1 MLRHTSFITVLS
13 LSLFAACTSDGG
25 DQQTTPTSQVQGEMK
40 YKDAATNA
48 DGTTR
53 DAEPPPAQQ
62 ALVTLELRGNG
73 TLTGLDAGQ
82 CTLDGATGQFHA
94 LFDSTVAVD
103 DNGAYVAGYGE
114 GDARIETLTGCAI
127 PNLTVGV
134 ITDVVVRAE
143 IEANTTNCESYCEAN
158 ARASAEA
165 SCQGSSDQ
173 VSCRSS
179 AEASAMASCRTEC
192 TTQRD
197 VIVAEASLSA
207 SLLGDLDADSL
218 RAAAM
223 GDFAANLTF
232 DHME

>member
-13 LSLFAACTSDGG
+13 LSLFAACTSDDG
-25 DQQTTPTSQVQGEMK
+25 DSPTTPTSQVQGDMT

-48 DGTTR
+48 DGTAR
-53 DAEPPPAQQ
+53 DAETPPAQQ
-62 ALVTLELRGNG
+62 ALVTLELRGTG
-73 TLTGLDAGQ
+73 TLGGLETTQCALDA
-82 CTLDGATGQFHA
+82 ASGQFHA
-94 LFDSTVAVD
+94 LFDSTVSLD
-103 DNGAYVAGYGE
+103 GNGAYVAGYAA
-114 GDARIETLTGCAI
+114 GDGRIETLTGCEI

-165 SCQGSSDQ
+165 ECQGSADQ

-179 AEASAMASCRTEC
+179 AETSAMASCRTEC

-207 SLLGDLDADSL
+207 SLLGDLDADAL